1 MFFALLDLLNFFP
14 FQDATAIA
22 VLASHT
28 SVGSLEISQRI
39 KAIVIL
45 AVNEG
50 RIIFNNTVLP
60 FELLSLVSVQSNV
73 V

>member
-1 MFFALLDLLNFFP
+1 M
-14 FQDATAIA
+14 
-22 VLASHT
+22 LASHT